1 MKQRTNRD
9 KGLLEGRD
17 FNMNAAAVDTRV
29 LLKDKRRKEFIRSG
43 MYYGQNMRCQIEM
56 VHSGD
61 ERISCK
67 KRIMTELHGHR
78 TTVGDCRGSDGET

>member
-1 MKQRTNRD
+1 VPNDYEAEDRD

-43 MYYGQNMRCQIEM
+43 MYY
-56 VHSGD
+56 
-61 ERISCK
+61 
-67 KRIMTELHGHR
+67 
-78 TTVGDCRGSDGET
+78 